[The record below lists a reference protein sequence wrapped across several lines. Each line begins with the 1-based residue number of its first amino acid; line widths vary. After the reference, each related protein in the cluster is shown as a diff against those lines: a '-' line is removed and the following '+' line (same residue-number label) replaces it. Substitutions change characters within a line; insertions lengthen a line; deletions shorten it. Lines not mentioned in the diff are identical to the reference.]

1 MNTNGD
7 RIVTSPVAY
16 QKTRDKS
23 MASSFKT
30 NRRSEYSM
38 HDYRTG
44 TMDCTTFDRDLL
56 SPTAMRSG
64 GVGEDLLDMLED
76 AKM

>member
-1 MNTNGD
+1 
-7 RIVTSPVAY
+7 
-16 QKTRDKS
+16 
-23 MASSFKT
+23 
-30 NRRSEYSM
+30 M

>member
-1 MNTNGD
+1 
-7 RIVTSPVAY
+7 
-16 QKTRDKS
+16 
-23 MASSFKT
+23 
-30 NRRSEYSM
+30 M

-64 GVGEDLLDMLED
+64 EDLLDMLED

>member
-1 MNTNGD
+1 
-7 RIVTSPVAY
+7 
-16 QKTRDKS
+16 

-56 SPTAMRSG
+56 SPVRSG
-64 GVGEDLLDMLED
+64 VIGEDLLDMLED